1 MERTCK
7 GLFCQPCDKVIN
19 SRNSI
24 NGKCLACHHE
34 VFLENIAEQFP
45 EGEDIAVR
53 KMAKIRETI
62 REMRKLLSEAAA
74 KNPEY
79 GKMKKVDIIRAIR
92 IDCNEFIR
100 ELMVEN
106 FRNVL

>member
-7 GLFCQPCDKVIN
+7 GLFWQPCDKVIN

-34 VFLENIAEQFP
+34 VFLENIAEKFP

-53 KMAKIRETI
+53 KMAKIREVI
-62 REMRKLLSEAAA
+62 REMKKLLNEEVS
-74 KNPEY
+74 KNSKYEPPELLEI
-79 GKMKKVDIIRAIR
+79 VRAIR
-92 IDCNEFIR
+92 VDCNEFIR

-106 FRNVL
+106 FRDLQ